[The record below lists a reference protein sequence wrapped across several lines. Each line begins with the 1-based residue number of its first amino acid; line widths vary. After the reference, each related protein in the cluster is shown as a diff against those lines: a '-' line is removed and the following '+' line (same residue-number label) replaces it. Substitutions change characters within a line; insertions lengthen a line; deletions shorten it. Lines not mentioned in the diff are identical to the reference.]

1 MPVETSQFHVPNE
14 RHQAVRERDSSKPTI
29 LIVEDEAGPRE
40 ALKLIL
46 RPFYNLH
53 SVDSAEAALH
63 LLKEQAIDL
72 VTLDLKLP
80 GKQGAELLQDIKRD
94 YEHVEVIVI
103 TGYGSLKSAMDGLR
117 YGASGYLLKPFN
129 VTELIAIINQ
139 SLEKKRR
146 LEGLRGALKQFEDAW
161 QGRHDSSSAWKALSG
176 LLTAKDPELV
186 RHCNRVHGYAALLA
200 DRLSLS
206 QEDREAVR
214 IGALLHDIGKFGI
227 DERLFSTII
236 RQGEREDEFVKF
248 HPEVGAR
255 MVQSLA
261 LPPAV
266 SEIIRHHHERYD
278 GSGYPDGLKGDA
290 IPYLARL
297 VGLAN
302 AFDELYGERPE
313 NAPLP
318 LEAAKDYLRRQ
329 AGILFDPSM
338 VKQFLKDGR

>member
-1 MPVETSQFHVPNE
+1 VPVDTSQFHVPNE
-14 RHQAVRERDSSKPTI
+14 RHQAAQEGDSSRPTI

-53 SVDSAEAALH
+53 SVESAEAALH

-80 GKQGAELLQDIKRD
+80 GKQGAELLQEIKHD
-94 YEHVEVIVI
+94 YDHVEVIVI

-129 VTELIAIINQ
+129 VTELIAIINH

-146 LEGLRGALKQFEDAW
+146 LEDLRDSLKQFENAW
-161 QGRHDSSSAWKALSG
+161 QARHDASSAWKALSG
-176 LLTAKDPELV
+176 LLEAKDPELV
-186 RHCNRVHGYAALLA
+186 RHSDRVHDYSTLLA
-200 DRLSLS
+200 DRLSLTP
-206 QEDREAVR
+206 EEREAVR
-214 IGALLHDIGKFGI
+214 IGAWLHDIGKFGI

-236 RQGEREDEFVKF
+236 RQADHEDEFVKF

-266 SEIIRHHHERYD
+266 GEIIRHHHERHD

-290 IPYLARL
+290 IPYLARV

-302 AFDELYGERPE
+302 AFDELYRGRT
-313 NAPLP
+313 ADDPLP
-318 LEAAKDYLRRQ
+318 LEEAKEFVRRQ
-329 AGILFDPSM
+329 AGILFDPLM
-338 VKQFLKDGR
+338 VKQFLKAIR